1 MLWDVLV
8 NPQVVA
14 IGEILVDFVSTKPR
28 PHVESPVFEKCFGG
42 APMNTLVGVSR
53 LGVSAG
59 AIAAVGD
66 DPFGAFLIGELE
78 RNRVD
83 VSQVKVKKRRRTT
96 IAFVANE
103 PKSGERTFLFYR
115 KPWTGET
122 ADSALEP
129 DDIDPG
135 YIGEASVL
143 HVSGFALSQNPCRRA
158 VFEAID
164 CARKNG
170 VKVSFD
176 PTLRVGVWDS
186 VATLRKT
193 YRRTLKLSDIAAFS
207 EEEAEFLFGTSE
219 PEEVARR
226 AMKHGVGIV
235 GIKLGEKGSWVISKD
250 GKRVQ
255 ASAFKVKAV
264 DTTGAGDGWNAGL
277 LIGLAKHW
285 DLEKCA
291 TVANA
296 IGALVVTKRGAI
308 TALPCKEELTAFLK
322 RNDTDIEI

>member
-1 MLWDVLV
+1 
-8 NPQVVA
+8 
-14 IGEILVDFVSTKPR
+14 
-28 PHVESPVFEKCFGG
+28 
-42 APMNTLVGVSR
+42 MNTMVGVSR

-78 RNRVD
+78 RNKVD
-83 VSQVKVKKRRRTT
+83 VSQVKVKRGRLTT
-96 IAFVANE
+96 ITFVTNE
-103 PKSGERTFLFYR
+103 PTSGERTFLFYR
-115 KPWTGET
+115 KPWIGET

-129 DDIDPG
+129 NDVNPG
-135 YIGEASVL
+135 YIGRADIL
-143 HVSGFALSQNPCRRA
+143 HVSGFALSQDPCRRA
-158 VFEAID
+158 IFKAVD

-176 PTLRVGVWDS
+176 PTLRLDVWDS

-193 YRRTLKLSDIAAFS
+193 YSRMLKLSDIATFS
-207 EEEAEFLFGTSE
+207 EEEAEFLLGTSKT
-219 PEEVARR
+219 EEAARR
-226 AMKHGVGIV
+226 ALRCGVGIV
-235 GIKLGEKGSWVISKD
+235 GIKLAERGSCIISKD

-255 ASAFKVKAV
+255 APAFKVKAV

-277 LIGLAKHW
+277 LMGLCKNW
-285 DLEKCA
+285 DLEKCV

-308 TALPCKEELTAFLK
+308 TALPSKKELAAFLK
-322 RNDTDIEI
+322 RTNSKIGI